1 MVFGIRV
8 VAPLV
13 RTSTPLSLRSR
24 SYNTLSPELAAVSDP
39 SALFAPE
46 RVAVVGASEE
56 RGSVG
61 RAITTGLREEFDG
74 EVVPV
79 NPNHETVLGQPCMDG
94 LAEAEAVDLAVVV
107 VPSAAV
113 LDVVRE
119 AGETGVGS
127 VVVITA
133 GFAEAGGEGA
143 TRERELRAV
152 AAEYDLNLV
161 GPNSLGLI
169 STPVGLNASFGP
181 GNVLP
186 GGFSFM
192 SQSGAFVT
200 AVIDWARDQ
209 GVGFRH
215 IVSLGNEAVLDERD
229 FVEAWGEGETSVIL
243 GYLEGTDDG
252 QAFIETAREVS
263 RETPIVLVKSGRT
276 EAGAR
281 AASSHTGSIAGSDRA
296 YEAGLDQAGVLRTET
311 AEELFDVARA
321 LDGLPVPASEE
332 VAVVTNAGGPGV
344 MATDSIG
351 DSDLELAAFADG
363 TIDALRETLPET
375 ANVYNPVDVIGDAPA
390 ERFDKALGIVLDDP
404 NVGTALVLAAP
415 TNVLDFGALG
425 ERIVER
431 RTASD
436 LPIAACLMGGA
447 SMEPARERLKT
458 AGMPT
463 YFDPFR
469 AIRSLEACWRYRE
482 VRDRKYVAPA
492 EFDVD
497 RERARDVL
505 ERASRETN
513 RIGVEAME
521 LFDAYGIPTPDGEV
535 VEEPAEA
542 VAVAQDIDGEVVMK
556 VVSPG
561 IQHKSDIGGVRV
573 GVPNEAV
580 YDTYEDLVSRARNY
594 QPDATILG
602 VQVQETIDPDAGTET
617 IVGMNRD
624 PQFGPVVLFGLGG
637 IFVEVLEDVSVR
649 VAPVTEP
656 EARSMIDELDAA
668 PVLRGARGR
677 DPIDEAAVVETIQ
690 RLSQLVTEFP
700 AILELDVN
708 PLVATPEG
716 CVAIDLAATID
727 PGEL

>member
-107 VPSAAV
+107 VPPAAV

-119 AGETGVGS
+119 AGETGVES

-181 GNVLP
+181 GDVLP

-243 GYLEGTDDG
+243 GYLEGIDDG

-321 LDGLPVPASEE
+321 LDGLPVPASGE

-344 MATDSIG
+344 MATDATD

-390 ERFDKALGIVLDDP
+390 ERFDKALEIVLDDP

-447 SMEPARERLKT
+447 SMEPARERLNT

-463 YFDPFR
+463 YFDPSR

-497 RERARDVL
+497 RERVREEL

-513 RIGVEAME
+513 RVGVEAME

-542 VAVAQDIDGEVVMK
+542 VGVAQDIDGEVVMK

-594 QPDATILG
+594 QPDATILS

-677 DPIDEAAVVETIQ
+677 DPIDETAVVETIQ

>member
-1 MVFGIRV
+1 MT
-8 VAPLV
+8 APL
-13 RTSTPLSLRSR
+13 
-24 SYNTLSPELAAVSDP
+24 ELVIVSDL
-39 SALFAPE
+39 SDLFAPK
-46 RVAVVGASEE
+46 RVAVVGASEKS
-56 RGSVG
+56 GSVG
-61 RAITTGLREEFDG
+61 HAITTSLRNEFDG

-79 NPNHETVLGQPCMDG
+79 NPNHETVLGRPCVDG
-94 LAEAEAVDLAVVV
+94 LAEADAIDLAVVV

-119 AGETGVGS
+119 AGETSVKN

-143 TRERELRAV
+143 TRERELREV
-152 AAEYDLNLV
+152 AAEYELNLV

-181 GNVLP
+181 GDVLP

-200 AVIDWARDQ
+200 AVLDWARDR

-215 IVSLGNEAVLDERD
+215 VVSLGNEAVLDERD
-229 FVEAWGEGETSVIL
+229 FIEAWGEEETSVIL
-243 GYLEGTDDG
+243 GYLEGIDDG
-252 QAFIETAREVS
+252 RAFIETAREVT

-281 AASSHTGSIAGSDRA
+281 AASSHTGSIAGSDRT
-296 YEAGLDQAGVLRTET
+296 YEVGLDQAGVLRAET

-321 LDGLPVPASEE
+321 LDGLPAPASGE

-344 MATDSIG
+344 MATDAIG
-351 DSDLELAAFADG
+351 DSELELASF
-363 TIDALRETLPET
+363 TSETVDALQQTLPET

-390 ERFDKALGIVLDDP
+390 DRFDATLEIVLGDP

-425 ERIVER
+425 ERIVDR
-431 RTASD
+431 RTTSER
-436 LPIAACLMGGA
+436 PIAACLMGGA
-447 SMEPARERLKT
+447 SMDPARECLKA

-482 VRDRKYVAPA
+482 ITAREYAAPA

-497 RERARDVL
+497 RERAREVL
-505 ERASRETN
+505 ERASRGTN

-521 LFDAYGIPTPDGEV
+521 LFDAYEIPIPDGGVAEG
-535 VEEPAEA
+535 PAEA
-542 VAVAQDIDGEVVMK
+542 VGVAQDIDGEVVMK
-556 VVSPG
+556 IVSPE
-561 IQHKSDIGGVRV
+561 IQHKSDVGGVRV
-573 GVPNEAV
+573 GVPNEDV
-580 YDTYEDLVSRARNY
+580 YDTYEALVSRARNY
-594 QPDATILG
+594 QPDATVIG
-602 VQVQETIDPDAGTET
+602 VQVQEKIDLDAGTEA
-617 IVGMNRD
+617 IVGTNRD

-649 VAPVTEP
+649 VAPVTES
-656 EARSMIDELDAA
+656 EARSMIDEIDAT

-690 RLSQLVTEFP
+690 RISQLVTDFP

-716 CVAIDLAATID
+716 CMAIDLAATID

>member
-61 RAITTGLREEFDG
+61 RAITTGLRDEFDG
-74 EVVPV
+74 EVVLV

-119 AGETGVGS
+119 AGETGVES

-181 GNVLP
+181 GDVLP

-243 GYLEGTDDG
+243 GYLEGIDDG

-321 LDGLPVPASEE
+321 LDGLPVPASGE

-344 MATDSIG
+344 MATDATD

-390 ERFDKALGIVLDDP
+390 ERFDKALEIVLDDP

-447 SMEPARERLKT
+447 SMEPARERLNT

-463 YFDPFR
+463 YFDPSR

-497 RERARDVL
+497 RERVREEL

-513 RIGVEAME
+513 RVGVEAME

-542 VAVAQDIDGEVVMK
+542 VGVAQDIDGEVVMK

>member
-1 MVFGIRV
+1 
-8 VAPLV
+8 
-13 RTSTPLSLRSR
+13 
-24 SYNTLSPELAAVSDP
+24 
-39 SALFAPE
+39 
-46 RVAVVGASEE
+46 
-56 RGSVG
+56 
-61 RAITTGLREEFDG
+61 
-74 EVVPV
+74 
-79 NPNHETVLGQPCMDG
+79 
-94 LAEAEAVDLAVVV
+94 
-107 VPSAAV
+107 
-113 LDVVRE
+113 
-119 AGETGVGS
+119 
-127 VVVITA
+127 
-133 GFAEAGGEGA
+133 
-143 TRERELRAV
+143 
-152 AAEYDLNLV
+152 
-161 GPNSLGLI
+161 
-169 STPVGLNASFGP
+169 
-181 GNVLP
+181 
-186 GGFSFM
+186 M

-200 AVIDWARDQ
+200 AVLGWARDR
-209 GVGFRH
+209 GMGFRH
-215 IVSLGNEAVLDERD
+215 VVSLGNEAVLDERD
-229 FVEAWGEGETSVIL
+229 FIESWGEDETSVIL
-243 GYLEGTDDG
+243 GYLEGIDDG
-252 QAFIETAREVS
+252 RAFIETAREVS

-296 YEAGLDQAGVLRTET
+296 YEAGLDQAGVLRAET

-321 LDGLPVPASEE
+321 LDGLPVPASGE

-344 MATDSIG
+344 MATDATD
-351 DSDLELAAFADG
+351 DSALELASFAG
-363 TIDALRETLPET
+363 ETVDALQQALPET

-390 ERFDKALGIVLDDP
+390 ERFDRALEIVLNDP

-415 TNVLDFGALG
+415 TNVLDFGTLG
-425 ERIVER
+425 ERIVDR
-431 RTASD
+431 RTTSD

-447 SMEPARERLKT
+447 SMDLARERLNE

-482 VRDRKYVAPA
+482 VAEREYVAPA

-497 RERARDVL
+497 RERAREEL

-513 RIGVEAME
+513 RIGVEAMA
-521 LFDAYGIPTPDGEV
+521 LFDAYGIPIPDGTV

-542 VAVAQDIDGEVVMK
+542 VGVAQDIDGEVVMK

-561 IQHKSDIGGVRV
+561 IQHKSDVGGVRV
-573 GVPNEAV
+573 GVPNEEV

-602 VQVQETIDPDAGTET
+602 VQVQETVDLDAGTET

-649 VAPVTEP
+649 VAPVTES
-656 EARSMIDELDAA
+656 EARSMIDEIDAA

-677 DPIDEAAVVETIQ
+677 DPIDEDAVVETIQ

-716 CVAIDLAATID
+716 CMAIDLAATID

>member
-1 MVFGIRV
+1 M
-8 VAPLV
+8 
-13 RTSTPLSLRSR
+13 
-24 SYNTLSPELAAVSDP
+24 SDP

-61 RAITTGLREEFDG
+61 RAITTGLRDEFDG

-79 NPNHETVLGQPCMDG
+79 NPNHETVLGQPCVDG

-107 VPSAAV
+107 VPPAAV

-181 GNVLP
+181 GDVLP

-200 AVIDWARDQ
+200 AVIDRARDQ

-243 GYLEGTDDG
+243 GYLEGIDDG

-321 LDGLPVPASEE
+321 LDGLPVPASGE

-344 MATDSIG
+344 MATDATD
-351 DSDLELAAFADG
+351 DSDLELASFADG

-390 ERFDKALGIVLDDP
+390 ERFDKALEIVLDDP

-425 ERIVER
+425 ERIVEQ

-447 SMEPARERLKT
+447 SMEPARERLNT

-463 YFDPFR
+463 YFDPSR

-497 RERARDVL
+497 RERVREEL

-513 RIGVEAME
+513 RVGVEAME

-542 VAVAQDIDGEVVMK
+542 VGVAQDIDGEVVMK

-624 PQFGPVVLFGLGG
+624 PQFGPVILFGLGG

-677 DPIDEAAVVETIQ
+677 DPIDETAVVETIQ

-700 AILELDVN
+700 TILELDVN